1 MEDFADIIALIFV
14 LLIFFSPVILFFF
27 GWFVGS
33 QIEKR
38 HYISIR
44 AREQTFACLPAIPT
58 RTPVSDR
65 QIVESRLVM
74 GAVVISND
82 PFKKFLA
89 RLRMIFGGR
98 LRTYESLL
106 DRARR
111 EAVLRMKESFPN
123 ADAILNLRMET
134 STITRSQKK
143 AGMGAVEVIAF
154 GTAIRYEPLP

>member
-1 MEDFADIIALIFV
+1 MEDHEAKLHLFYIALFFIAPVAF
-14 LLIFFSPVILFFF
+14 LLATWLI
-27 GWFVGS
+27 GS

-38 HYISIR
+38 HYRSIHDRER
-44 AREQTFACLPAIPT
+44 ALARLPAVPT
-58 RTPVSDR
+58 RTPDSCR
-65 QIVESRLVM
+65 TIAESRLVM

-89 RLRMIFGGR
+89 RLRMVFGGR
-98 LRTYESLL
+98 LRSYESLV

-134 STITRSQKK
+134 STIARTRRDG
-143 AGMGAVEVIAF
+143 GMGAVEVVAS
-154 GTAIRYEPLP
+154 GTAIRYEPQS